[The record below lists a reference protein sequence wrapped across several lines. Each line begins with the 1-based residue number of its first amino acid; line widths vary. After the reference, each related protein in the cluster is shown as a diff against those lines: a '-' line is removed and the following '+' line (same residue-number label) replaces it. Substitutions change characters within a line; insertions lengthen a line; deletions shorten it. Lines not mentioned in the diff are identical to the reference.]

1 MNSNDATSL
10 DATDPEVEEES
21 RSSVS
26 VTIELDVHDPT
37 AFRRVAYNRALEDGL
52 EEEQAKEYLDPLQ
65 VANTPSGRATRVTG
79 SAAAHPTKRSISLLR
94 KWQRRR
100 SPILSS
106 ISSNQ
111 EGRHGHRQLGYPR
124 EGQQA
129 RHMRDVRQARG
140 RKAEHREIRS
150 GADP

>member
-52 EEEQAKEYLDPLQ
+52 EEEQAKEYLD
-65 VANTPSGRATRVTG
+65 RE
-79 SAAAHPTKRSISLLR
+79 KMSLGACAIMILDPGV
-94 KWQRRR
+94 
-100 SPILSS
+100 SP
-106 ISSNQ
+106 
-111 EGRHGHRQLGYPR
+111 
-124 EGQQA
+124 
-129 RHMRDVRQARG
+129 D
-140 RKAEHREIRS
+140 
-150 GADP
+150 GADIENSSSDEH